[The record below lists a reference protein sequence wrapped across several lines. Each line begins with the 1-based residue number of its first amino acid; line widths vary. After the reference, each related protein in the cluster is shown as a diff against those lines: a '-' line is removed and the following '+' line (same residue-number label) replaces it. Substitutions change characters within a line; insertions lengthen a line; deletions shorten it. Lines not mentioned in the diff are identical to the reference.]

1 MKVVPLAADSL
12 GVRSMATFVEV
23 GHTGILLDPG
33 ATLAPARFGLPPA
46 SEEWE
51 ALRRANDRI
60 SAYATRA
67 DLVFVSHYHEDHFR
81 SDPASYAGRRVL
93 AKDPRRMV
101 QGLQARRGAELWR
114 TLAGTARVD
123 AADGASRREGPLRLE
138 VSPPLAHGLE
148 GTALGYLVALT
159 IVDHAERERF
169 VFASDVQGPL
179 SPVVAAYLERQ
190 QPTLLY
196 LSGPPAYIEHALGV
210 DGIDRGIGHLL
221 RIIEATGCRVIMDHH
236 AVRDRRWPERFA
248 PLFDSG
254 RVTTA
259 AGYLGLSETPLEARR
274 RELWGGARRPAAKAP
289 AARAM
294 MTRAPLRR
302 TASPSAKG
310 GDAE

>member
-1 MKVVPLAADSL
+1 MKIVPLAADSL

-23 GHTGILLDPG
+23 GRTGILLDPG

-46 SEEWE
+46 AEEWE

-67 DLVFVSHYHEDHFR
+67 EFVFVSHYHEDHFR
-81 SDPASYAGRRVL
+81 SDPASYAGRHVL
-93 AKDPRRMV
+93 AKDPRRMI

-114 TLAGTARVD
+114 ALEGVAKVQG
-123 AADGASRREGPLRLE
+123 ADGSARREAGLTLE

-159 IVDHAERERF
+159 IVDQAERERF
-169 VFASDVQGPL
+169 VFAGDVQGPL

-190 QPTLLY
+190 WPTLLY
-196 LSGPPAYIEHALGV
+196 LSGPPSYVEHILGADV
-210 DGIDRGIGHLL
+210 VDRGIAHLT
-221 RIIEATGCRVIMDHH
+221 RIIDATGCRVIMDHH
-236 AVRDRRWPERFA
+236 AVRDRRWRERFA
-248 PLFDSG
+248 GLLDAG

-259 AGYLGLSETPLEARR
+259 AEYLGLSETPLEARR

-289 AARAM
+289 AARAT
-294 MTRAPLRR
+294 MTPLRR
-302 TASPSAKG
+302 AAGTSAKG
-310 GDAE
+310 DAE